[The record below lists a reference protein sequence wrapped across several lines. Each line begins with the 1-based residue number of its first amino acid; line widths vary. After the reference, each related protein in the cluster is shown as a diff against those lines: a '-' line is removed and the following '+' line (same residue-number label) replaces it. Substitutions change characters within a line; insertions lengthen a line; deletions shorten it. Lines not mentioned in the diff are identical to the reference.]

1 MATPHTPARNVAK
14 DVPDPE
20 ELQTSYP
27 DIPDGPGLVGGP
39 ATEAVPGS
47 HRTYSGP
54 AIVTDDGGE
63 TTLPGRPRETGG
75 ARPRSQ
81 GQKETEVDT

>member
-1 MATPHTPARNVAK
+1 MAKPHTRARTIGK
-14 DVPDPE
+14 DASNPE
-20 ELQTSYP
+20 NFQTSYR

-47 HRTYSGP
+47 HRAHVGP
-54 AIVTDDGGE
+54 EVVTDDGGE

-75 ARPRSQ
+75 ARPRSDD
-81 GQKETEVDT
+81 QKEAEVDT